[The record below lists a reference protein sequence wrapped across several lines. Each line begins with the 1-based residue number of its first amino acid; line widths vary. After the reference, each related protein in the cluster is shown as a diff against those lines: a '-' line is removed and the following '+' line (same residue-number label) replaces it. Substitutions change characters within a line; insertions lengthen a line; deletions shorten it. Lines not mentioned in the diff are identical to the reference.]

1 MILNEVM
8 IIEIVP
14 TSLET
19 TTKTH
24 ELYVTN
30 AAL

>member
-24 ELYVTN
+24 EFYVTN